1 MHPEHSHEEK
11 IVVTDDHGQAVQTVK
26 IDPHGGLRMELNHR
40 FTYHSP
46 RTGQPERYTRIREK
60 AKELAL
66 LIMEDTPESR
76 EQSLAFTNL
85 EQTVFWANAA
95 IARRE

>member
-1 MHPEHSHEEK
+1 MHPDHVEKIEKHEE
-11 IVVTDDHGQAVQTVK
+11 AVQTVK

-46 RTGQPERYTRIREK
+46 KTGQPERYTRIREK

-95 IARRE
+95 IARRD